1 MARDS
6 QLALVAEVPG
16 EKFHAPT
23 SNRKQ
28 SGISR
33 TLRNLRGNLIRIN
46 AFDTAR
52 IDSGR
57 HVIVR

>member
-33 TLRNLRGNLIRIN
+33 TLRNLRGNLIRIQI
-46 AFDTAR
+46 AQSA
-52 IDSGR
+52 
-57 HVIVR
+57 HE